1 MWDRHKFECINQP
14 VIACSG
20 IFHLARRTRSAR
32 VTLKNCV
39 CNLSHRSNTKDEQRP
54 QFWSHKKSFRRE
66 NGSTS
71 LSKHSHIWQHTK
83 NVNVSQ
89 AEAIRVIEYAII
101 SGEHFYFPFRWEDS
115 REYFFMLEAYWK
127 ATITKRDEFA
137 TLIWSALLCE
147 QRLKRNWG
155 RNFLDPKSL
164 ESIMKAELPGFIC
177 KRERERA
184 RGRGENFFIL
194 SLPIIRMRN
203 MKYVSQ

>member
-1 MWDRHKFECINQP
+1 MTTH
-14 VIACSG
+14 
-20 IFHLARRTRSAR
+20 
-32 VTLKNCV
+32 
-39 CNLSHRSNTKDEQRP
+39 
-54 QFWSHKKSFRRE
+54 
-66 NGSTS
+66 
-71 LSKHSHIWQHTK
+71 K

-155 RNFLDPKSL
+155 RNFLDPKLL

-177 KRERERA
+177 KRESEAEAKISLSSRCQLFACEIWNMYHNRRERL
-184 RGRGENFFIL
+184 RGGRINCENLRVGIVYDFTKETRF
-194 SLPIIRMRN
+194 S
-203 MKYVSQ
+203 